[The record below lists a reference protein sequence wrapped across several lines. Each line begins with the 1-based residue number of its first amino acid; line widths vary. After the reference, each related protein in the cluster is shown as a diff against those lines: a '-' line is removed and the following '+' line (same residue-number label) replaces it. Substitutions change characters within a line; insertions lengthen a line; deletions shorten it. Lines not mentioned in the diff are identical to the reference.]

1 MQEQPTWEDI
11 QREATNLEIWF
22 GERAGAVW
30 MEKYDGVCGWFQQSL
45 AGRQAAWTWLE
56 QTRQAIEQRDQFR
69 SLDPPP
75 RRRLFLRWLWRR

>member
-1 MQEQPTWEDI
+1 MQEQPTWEEI
-11 QREATNLEIWF
+11 KSEAANLEIRF
-22 GERAGAVW
+22 GERAGTVW
-30 MEKYDGVCGWFQQSL
+30 MEKYDSVSGWFQDSL

-56 QTRQAIEQRDQFR
+56 QTRRVMEERDQLR

>member
-1 MQEQPTWEDI
+1 MQEQPTWEEI
-11 QREATNLEIWF
+11 KCEAVNLEIWF

-56 QTRQAIEQRDQFR
+56 QRDQLR

-75 RRRLFLRWLWRR
+75 RRRMFLRWLWRR